1 MESDI
6 GIINCTHYK
15 KKTNW
20 RFLKW
25 KKWIV
30 GSYYL

>member
-6 GIINCTHYK
+6 GIINGIHNM

-20 RFLKW
+20 RFLERKW
-25 KKWIV
+25 TV